1 MVDIDGRLGAY
12 DLKEDFP
19 EDGKVFSNPKPVR
32 LLAAFSPYLLKQ
44 NGDLAVDFFAGS
56 GASAKTIYEL
66 NFKDSIRRRFVLVQL
81 PEPLDIEDKD
91 QKIAAKFCDKLGK
104 PRTISELTKERI
116 RRAGNKVRE
125 KNPMFAGDLGFRVFK
140 LDTTNICT
148 WDPDRENLSQTLL
161 DSVEHLKAGRSESD
175 VLYELLLKL
184 GLDLCVP
191 MEQKTI
197 AGKVVHSIGAGT
209 LLVCL
214 SPQIAARRSSPW
226 PWASWSGTRP
236 WLRQANAQWFSA
248 MRLRRRRG
256 QDQPRR
262 HPPAARPGKC
272 AEPVERIKSMSKDLT
287 NSALDRQNILN
298 NPYAVAEIEKAVGIH
313 GIPFEGKTVVLKEQV
328 AAFFEVTPRT
338 IDNYIEKYSDELRQ
352 NGYEVLR
359 GNQLKELKIE
369 ISKHFGHEMDFATK
383 TTVLGIF
390 DFRAFLN
397 LSMLIV
403 ESERARLLRRAILDI
418 VIDTINQRTGG
429 GTKYI
434 NQRDEEFLQSWFE
447 EENYRRQFTDA
458 LRDCVDMGNFKYPLY
473 TDKIYVSIFREK
485 ATEYRKVLRLQEK
498 DKVRDTFY
506 AEVLDLVA
514 AYESGF
520 ADVLQRA
527 CAVEKRKLTSWEADS
542 LFADFENQALWK
554 PLIEKARNKM
564 ASRDLAFRDALHL
577 QLKEYVTPLQRDEF
591 ERFLGE
597 KSKELAERLEDAKDV
612 MKRLKERE

>member
-1 MVDIDGRLGAY
+1 
-12 DLKEDFP
+12 
-19 EDGKVFSNPKPVR
+19 
-32 LLAAFSPYLLKQ
+32 
-44 NGDLAVDFFAGS
+44 
-56 GASAKTIYEL
+56 
-66 NFKDSIRRRFVLVQL
+66 
-81 PEPLDIEDKD
+81 
-91 QKIAAKFCDKLGK
+91 
-104 PRTISELTKERI
+104 
-116 RRAGNKVRE
+116 
-125 KNPMFAGDLGFRVFK
+125 
-140 LDTTNICT
+140 
-148 WDPDRENLSQTLL
+148 
-161 DSVEHLKAGRSESD
+161 
-175 VLYELLLKL
+175 
-184 GLDLCVP
+184 
-191 MEQKTI
+191 
-197 AGKVVHSIGAGT
+197 
-209 LLVCL
+209 
-214 SPQIAARRSSPW
+214 
-226 PWASWSGTRP
+226 
-236 WLRQANAQWFSA
+236 
-248 MRLRRRRG
+248 
-256 QDQPRR
+256 
-262 HPPAARPGKC
+262 
-272 AEPVERIKSMSKDLT
+272 MSKDLT

-298 NPYAVAEIEKAVGIH
+298 NPYAVAEIEKAAGIR

-338 IDNYIEKYSDELRQ
+338 IDNYIEKYDDELRQ
-352 NGYEVLR
+352 NGYGVLR

-369 ISKHFGHEMDFATK
+369 IKKHFGNEMDFVTK

-418 VIDTINQRTGG
+418 VIDTINERTGG

-473 TDKIYVSIFREK
+473 TDKVYVSIFREK

-506 AEVLDLVA
+506 AEILDLVA

-520 ADVLQRA
+520 GAVLQDA
-527 CAVEKRKLTSWEADS
+527 CATKKRKLTSGEADS

-597 KSKELAERLEDAKDV
+597 KSKELAERLEEAKDV